1 MNRTARF
8 VFAAVLA
15 VLVAGCAS
23 GPYRATEPPLASPQP
38 GGPLQSL
45 ALDRALEDRILA
57 LDPTHLTGA
66 DVRETLAKAP
76 APRVILIHGGI
87 YPVYL
92 AMSSFAE
99 FLIGMGYPEAEL
111 RRPDN
116 VLDSLYS
123 YSPYQDSRE
132 LAGLIAWYYERD
144 GMRPMIVG
152 HSQGGV
158 QAVKVLDE
166 LAGSFGD
173 ELTVWNPVTD
183 AAEARTTIVDPLS
196 GESRPVVGLTVSYVS
211 VVGAGGAALLLPNQ
225 WSMVHR
231 LRTIP
236 DTVDEFTGFSISVD
250 FVALTFPGA
259 RGAAEYHANGKANVR
274 NVFLPSEYNHV
285 VMPATRELA
294 QRAAMR
300 EWIDAYVPG
309 RMGQAETMPEGNN
322 AGALWAADVWYSIK
336 KHWCLELQR
345 LVHARRAAAAG

>member
-1 MNRTARF
+1 M
-8 VFAAVLA
+8 
-15 VLVAGCAS
+15 
-23 GPYRATEPPLASPQP
+23 ASPQP
-38 GGPLQSL
+38 GGPLKSL
-45 ALDRALEDRILA
+45 ALDRALEDRMLA
-57 LDPTHLTGA
+57 LDPTHVTGA
-66 DVRETLAKAP
+66 DVRETLVKAP
-76 APRVILIHGGI
+76 APRVVLIHGGI

-166 LAGSFGD
+166 LAGIFGD

-196 GESRPVVGLTVSYVS
+196 GEPRPVVGVTVSYVS

-250 FVALTFPGA
+250 LVALTFPGA
-259 RGAAEYHANGKANVR
+259 RGAAENGGR
-274 NVFLPSEYNHV
+274 RCT
-285 VMPATRELA
+285 TR
-294 QRAAMR
+294 R
-300 EWIDAYVPG
+300 ERG
-309 RMGQAETMPEGNN
+309 EGT
-322 AGALWAADVWYSIK
+322 
-336 KHWCLELQR
+336 
-345 LVHARRAAAAG
+345 AAAQAAQVTAKARAPAHWRDRRDDLADGRHDPSRRPAGGAPACKVRE